1 DRDAQID
8 ADHIACSPTRGEL
21 RVTAFAATAFQHDL
35 VAKKFGR
42 NGRDPAEKLFGV
54 AFVFLC
60 EVLPLPTE
68 TRGRCALV
76 AFDVIEICETRNA
89 GGDWKRSRAGRAAQL
104 ALDNLAVFGFSD
116 GKIERRF
123 TRWADEVRE

>member
-1 DRDAQID
+1 MT
-8 ADHIACSPTRGEL
+8 S
-21 RVTAFAATAFQHDL
+21 FAATAFEHDL
-35 VAKKFGR
+35 VAEKFGR

-54 AFVFLC
+54 TLVFLC

-68 TRGRCALV
+68 TRSRSALV
-76 AFDVIEICETRNA
+76 ALDVIEICETRNA
-89 GGDWKRSRAGRAAQL
+89 VRDRKRSRAGRAAQL
-104 ALDNLAVFGFSD
+104 TLDDLAVFGFSD